1 MSRPSGE
8 GRVAAAWRAAGI
20 VLLSLAA
27 QLACGCPVRGQ
38 QSGGREPGTGGP
50 REPEVRVL
58 SGRVLVGDRPAD
70 TGTVVLH
77 RVAGGSS
84 GEVDSVAVGPG
95 GQFELALPE
104 GSGTGDEVFF
114 ATTRYQDVLYFGQAI
129 TRLPSAGGYVI
140 QAYPKLP
147 SGPDAWPLLQV
158 RNVVATRPESGQGWA
173 VADFFE
179 LLNSAPATLVS
190 GGTGPT
196 WSHALPLEAV
206 NARADESDLSPGMA
220 SFRDGRVHVSAPIP
234 PGQSV
239 YVLRY
244 DIPGD
249 DFGIPLE
256 VTTGSVELLVA
267 EPAGDLTVTGLA
279 AVEGVELEGVRY
291 RRFAGR
297 DLAPSVVTV
306 TGGETRMPFGPRS
319 LVAVFLTLVLAGAG
333 ALVAGRSRSADRSPG
348 RRRRR
353 VLLDIA
359 RLDEDRAGG
368 RLAAEDYASRRTRLL
383 KELQP

>member
-1 MSRPSGE
+1 M
-8 GRVAAAWRAAGI
+8 WRAAGS

-27 QLACGCPVRGQ
+27 QWASGCPVRGQ
-38 QSGGREPGTGGP
+38 ESGGREPGTGVVQ
-50 REPEVRVL
+50 EPEVRVL

-77 RVAGGSS
+77 RVAAGSS

-129 TRLPSAGGYVI
+129 TRLPSSGGYVI
-140 QAYPKLP
+140 QAYPTLP

-158 RNVVATRPESGQGWA
+158 RNVVATRPESGLGWA

-179 LLNSAPATLVS
+179 LVNSAPATLVS

-206 NARADESDLSPGMA
+206 NARAGESDLSPGMA

-256 VTTGSVELLVA
+256 VTTGSVELLLA
-267 EPAGDLTVTGLA
+267 EPAGDLSVTGLA
-279 AVEGVELEGVRY
+279 AAEGVELEGVRY

-306 TGGETRMPFGPRS
+306 AVAETRMPFGPRS

-333 ALVAGRSRSADRSPG
+333 ALVAGRSRSADRGTG
-348 RRRRR
+348 RRRRQ

-368 RLAAEDYASRRTRLL
+368 RLAPEDYTRRRTRLL
-383 KELQP
+383 KELRP